1 MGIGIFIFIMGFLG
15 NMMEEFGTK
24 TGKALGNKLYGR
36 NADDYR
42 IGFGVQEDNHSK
54 SKRFDDD
61 DDIENELMTKQIER
75 DNERDD
81 QLLNELLSVEFDYN
95 NKDAIIRTISK
106 IASLVDLWLMN
117 GDSDKKLAAAK
128 SKFDTGLAM
137 LTAIDPSNPMI
148 PYFNNKKVE
157 WTSRQNEESVKAK
170 KEGRTNTI
178 ILICCILG
186 PIVAMAILYAV
197 TN

>member
-1 MGIGIFIFIMGFLG
+1 
-15 NMMEEFGTK
+15 MMEEFGTK

-54 SKRFDDD
+54 SKRFDDDD

>member
-1 MGIGIFIFIMGFLG
+1 MGFLG

-54 SKRFDDD
+54 SKRFDDDD

>member
-1 MGIGIFIFIMGFLG
+1 MGFLG

-186 PIVAMAILYAV
+186 PIVAMAILYPAFP
-197 TN
+197 TIT

>member
-1 MGIGIFIFIMGFLG
+1 
-15 NMMEEFGTK
+15 MEEFGTK

-61 DDIENELMTKQIER
+61 DIENELMTKQIER

-95 NKDAIIRTISK
+95 NKDAIIRTI
-106 IASLVDLWLMN
+106 
-117 GDSDKKLAAAK
+117 
-128 SKFDTGLAM
+128 
-137 LTAIDPSNPMI
+137 
-148 PYFNNKKVE
+148 
-157 WTSRQNEESVKAK
+157 
-170 KEGRTNTI
+170 
-178 ILICCILG
+178 
-186 PIVAMAILYAV
+186 
-197 TN
+197 

>member
-1 MGIGIFIFIMGFLG
+1 MGFLG